1 MSELSYPYV
10 SPNDDTLRFI
20 KDDII
25 FYIRKD
31 IEFSFPFERH
41 DGYEIYL
48 FLEGDAQIFVEQN
61 CYSLSR
67 GDLYM
72 IFPEEYHR
80 IQALS
85 TTTYDRAVIH
95 LSSSYINRLS
105 SSQTNLNT
113 AFFIKEG
120 ASFNIAHLSETDIKE
135 FMHAVNRIKHYNGSD
150 EFGSDLL
157 KDAYCTTFLL
167 RLYHRFQDE
176 KSAQRNLTPPL
187 VEQAIEYIQTHLSEN
202 ITIDELSHA
211 LYHDRS
217 YISRLFKDFT
227 GITLQQYI
235 IIKKVTLAKQLLS
248 KGYSLTDVCF
258 QSGFHNY
265 ANFIRT
271 FSKNTGISPAKYQKS
286 NIENVQEPSKL

>member
-1 MSELSYPYV
+1 MSEQASPYF
-10 SPNDDTLRFI
+10 SPNDITLSMI

-31 IEFSFPFERH
+31 REFSFPFERH
-41 DGYEIYL
+41 DGFEIYL
-48 FLEGDAQIFVEQN
+48 FLEGDAQIYIEQG
-61 CYSLSR
+61 CYRLSR

-72 IFPEEYHR
+72 IFPDSYHR
-80 IQALS
+80 IHAVS
-85 TTTYDRAVIH
+85 THTYDRAVVH
-95 LSSSYINRLS
+95 FSSDYINRLS
-105 SSQTNLNT
+105 SDQTRLDS
-113 AFFIKEG
+113 AFFFKEG
-120 ASFNIAHLSETDIKE
+120 ASCNVAHLSAAEIPSVLYAINQMKSYSE
-135 FMHAVNRIKHYNGSD
+135 SQ

-157 KDAYCTTFLL
+157 LNSCCCEFLL
-167 RLYHRFQDE
+167 HLYSRFKNQMP
-176 KSAQRNLTPPL
+176 AQSNLAPPL

-235 IIKKVTLAKQLLS
+235 ISKKITLAKQLLS
-248 KGYSLTDVCF
+248 KGLSLTEVCF

-271 FSKNTGISPAKYQKS
+271 FSKNTGISPAKFQRQS
-286 NIENVQEPSKL
+286 IRHPNPNI